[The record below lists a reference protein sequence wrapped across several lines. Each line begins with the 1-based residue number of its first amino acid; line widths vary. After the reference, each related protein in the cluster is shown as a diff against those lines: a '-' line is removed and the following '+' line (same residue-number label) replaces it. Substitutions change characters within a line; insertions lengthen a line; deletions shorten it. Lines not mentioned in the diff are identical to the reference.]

1 MGEQKGALGWDSTN
15 NVWVKLAVTAAGL
28 VRVST

>member
-1 MGEQKGALGWDSTN
+1 MEEQKGAWGWHAATN
-15 NVWVKLAVTAAGL
+15 TWVKLAVTAAGL